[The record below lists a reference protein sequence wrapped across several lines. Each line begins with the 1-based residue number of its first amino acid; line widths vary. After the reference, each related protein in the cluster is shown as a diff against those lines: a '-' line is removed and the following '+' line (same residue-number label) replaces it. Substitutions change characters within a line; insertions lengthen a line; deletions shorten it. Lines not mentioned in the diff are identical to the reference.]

1 MRSCES
7 VIEPEDERMANRV
20 GMQGRERSVEG
31 ARHRA
36 PVDAPSRVPDADRLK
51 PVIAG
56 ARARGMADALE
67 ALGVAAIMLDRA
79 GMALHASSHAAN
91 FVGLAAGKGLSLTSA
106 TLIAADSAANRALQL
121 AIAEVVEAE
130 EAGPR
135 QVALPESGVVLT
147 IRPILAGENDAYQLL
162 RALIV
167 IESAA

>member
-7 VIEPEDERMANRV
+7 VVEPEDERMANRV
-20 GMQGRERSVEG
+20 GMQDRDRLTQRGH
-31 ARHRA
+31 ARA
-36 PVDAPSRVPDADRLK
+36 PVAEPVRVPDADRLK

-79 GMALHASSHAAN
+79 GMALHASSHAAAY
-91 FVGLAAGKGLSLTSA
+91 VGVAAGKGLSLTSD
-106 TLIAADSAANRALQL
+106 TLIAAEAGANRALQL
-121 AIAEVVEAE
+121 AVAEVVSVDSAE
-130 EAGPR
+130 SRRVVLA
-135 QVALPESGVVLT
+135 ESGVVLT
-147 IRPILAGENDAYQLL
+147 IRPILAAESDPYQLL

>member
-7 VIEPEDERMANRV
+7 VVEPEDERMANRV
-20 GMQGRERSVEG
+20 GMQDRDRLTRRG
-31 ARHRA
+31 HTRA
-36 PVDAPSRVPDADRLK
+36 PVAEPVRVPDSDRLK

-79 GMALHASSHAAN
+79 GMALHASSHAAAY
-91 FVGLAAGKGLSLTSA
+91 VGVAAGKGLSLTSD
-106 TLIAADSAANRALQL
+106 TLIAAEAAANRALQL
-121 AIAEVVEAE
+121 AVAEVVSVDSAE
-130 EAGPR
+130 SRRVVLA
-135 QVALPESGVVLT
+135 ESGVVLT
-147 IRPILAGENDAYQLL
+147 IRPILAAESDPYQLL